1 MSELE
6 NILKITNV
14 LSDHTRLSIYNY
26 ISQNHKE
33 VNVREIAQEFD
44 IHPNVA
50 RLHLSKLEDVG
61 MLKSENQKTGRGG
74 RPSRVYR
81 LSEDVIELSFPF
93 RDYRLLAKIALETML
108 KLGSQAEKSLYE
120 TGFQYGKNLMEK
132 QLSENKVLK
141 DQVTAEQKLD
151 ILRETAQL
159 LGFHPD
165 IYVKE
170 KGKQFELQIYNCP
183 FKEVAKEHPEETC
196 RMHIAFIKGLLESLF
211 DEFEFK
217 IVDNMFRGCESCS
230 YQVELAKDTVL
241 Q

>member
-1 MSELE
+1 MINLE

-14 LSDHTRLSIYNY
+14 LSDPTRLSIYNY
-26 ISQNHKE
+26 IARKHKE
-33 VNVREIAQEFD
+33 VNVREIAEAFS

-81 LSEDVIELSFPF
+81 LSDDVIELSFPF

-108 KLGSQAEKSLYE
+108 KLGPKAEKSLYE
-120 TGFQYGKNLMEK
+120 TGYQYGKKLMEK
-132 QLSENKVLK
+132 HLNDNKLLK
-141 DQVTAEQKLD
+141 DQITTEQKLD
-151 ILRETAQL
+151 ILKETAQL

-170 KGKQFELQIYNCP
+170 KGKEFELQIYNCP
-183 FKEVAKEHPEETC
+183 FKEVAREYPEETC

-211 DEFEFK
+211 DGVELVT
-217 IVDNMFRGCESCS
+217 VDNMFKGCESCS
-230 YQVELAKDTVL
+230 YQVAVAKDAVL